1 MSSSSRI
8 RIGDH
13 AMPSLTRHK
22 KLGDAYHL
30 PTDDL
35 LTHMFVCGASGFG
48 KTVLGKGVVEECA
61 LAGVPV
67 LAIDLKGD
75 LTALALDAEGL
86 TGSGARHTKLRTIL
100 GEEYDEQHAG
110 FVSACGESGF
120 AERASSFARDIAVR
134 VYTPR
139 SGVGRPV
146 SLASFPKLGRRPDEC
161 DAQERQ
167 DYETLLQSFARAFMA
182 RLYGKSDAIDN
193 RREEAALLNSLLRH
207 AWESGES
214 LEGLEGLER
223 LVLRIVS
230 PPVQRIGALPVEMAI
245 EPRAREKMARRINT
259 SLTGVE
265 RMWYAGE
272 PLDLDRLL
280 QRENGRTPIA
290 ILNLSHLDDF
300 LDQAFV
306 VSQAC
311 YAIYRWMRSKGG
323 STRPRLLFFI
333 DEIGAGGGRESFY
346 PHYPY
351 NPPSKGPLNIII
363 RQGRAFGVCCLL
375 ATQNIIGVE
384 ARGLANVGTW
394 AVGNLTSGNERSRLG
409 DCLGDNVGS
418 AEALIACMGGLQPGE
433 FAIRTRRGEI
443 HTVRERWLY
452 SVHHTI
458 SVSQL
463 PLVIDYLATRDELP
477 RAGGVAEPIA
487 QPAVEPQRRE
497 RSDTPPRSAEAPL
510 ASVAGAHVNQPA
522 AEANQE
528 PVLDVTVTRPR
539 RKPLT
544 AAAAWTLTCESQ
556 TWGLVAGSSYTIGR
570 HPKCDIVLSDPLVSR
585 RHVLLDVMSSGVHV
599 RAAEGAKNPLTVDS
613 VEVPSGEAALVDADS
628 AEIVVGDT
636 ALQLK
641 RA

>member
-8 RIGDH
+8 RIGDI
-13 AMPSLTRHK
+13 ALPSLTRHK
-22 KLGDAYHL
+22 KFGDAYHL
-30 PTDDL
+30 PADDM

-67 LAIDLKGD
+67 LVIDLKGD
-75 LTALALDAEGL
+75 LTALALDADGL
-86 TGSGARHTKLRTIL
+86 AGSDARQAKLRNIL
-100 GEEYDEQHAG
+100 GEEFDEQHDG
-110 FVSACGESGF
+110 FVSACGETGF
-120 AERASSFARDIAVR
+120 AERASSFARDVAVR

-146 SLASFPKLGRRPDEC
+146 SLASFPRLGRRPDEC
-161 DAQERQ
+161 EAQERQ

-182 RLYGKSDAIDN
+182 RLYGKSDAID
-193 RREEAALLNSLLRH
+193 RHKEEAALLNALLQH

-223 LVLRIVS
+223 LVLWIVS

-245 EPRAREKMARRINT
+245 EPKAREKMARRINT

-265 RMWYAGE
+265 RMWYTGE

-280 QRENGRTPIA
+280 ATENGRTPIA

-375 ATQNIIGVE
+375 ATQNIIGIE

-394 AVGNLTSGNERSRLG
+394 AVGNLTSGNERARLG
-409 DCLGDNVGS
+409 ECLGDNAGS
-418 AEALIACMGGLQPGE
+418 ADALISRMGGLQPGE
-433 FAIRTRRGEI
+433 FAIRTRRGELQ
-443 HTVRERWLY
+443 TVRERWLY

-458 SVSQL
+458 SASQL
-463 PLVIDYLATRDELP
+463 PLVINYLATRDQLP
-477 RAGGVAEPIA
+477 RTAGVAAPTA
-487 QPAVEPQRRE
+487 RPATPPQRRE
-497 RSDTPPRSAEAPL
+497 RTSEPPPPPRDALPTSAATARE
-510 ASVAGAHVNQPA
+510 AGAA
-522 AEANQE
+522 ADPDPE
-528 PVLDVTVTRPR
+528 LDVTITRPR
-539 RKPLT
+539 RKPPT
-544 AAAAWTLTCESQ
+544 VAPAWTLSCESQ
-556 TWGLVAGSSYTIGR
+556 TWDLVAGSSYTIGR

-599 RAAEGAKNPLTVDS
+599 RAAEGAKNPPTVDA
-613 VEVPSGEAALVDADS
+613 VEVPSGDATLVHADS

-636 ALQLK
+636 TLQLR